1 MPSWEHFKELCN
13 LRFGPVVHNTRL
25 SELAHMPFT
34 SMVQDY
40 SDRFNVVLCYAR
52 NLSAQKA
59 ELFVGGLLEHIK
71 VDEELREPQD
81 LQMAMHLARAFERHA
96 NAMMPAIVQCGAWP
110 QQRPGLP
117 AAPWLPAAPPAG
129 PGVAVPPAAA
139 GAAAPARPF
148 RRLSPAEQLKRR
160 RQGLCY
166 NCDEPYV
173 RGHVC
178 QRLFYLESADFLEDE
193 VPAEVAAVAAAQED
207 VAAPEDAPGHQQRP
221 WHWLPHPPSPFTPSP
236 AF

>member
-117 AAPWLPAAPPAG
+117 AAPWLPQLLQR
-129 PGVAVPPAAA
+129 
-139 GAAAPARPF
+139 ARA
-148 RRLSPAEQLKRR
+148 LLCHQQQQA
-160 RQGLCY
+160 RQPL
-166 NCDEPYV
+166 
-173 RGHVC
+173 
-178 QRLFYLESADFLEDE
+178 
-193 VPAEVAAVAAAQED
+193 
-207 VAAPEDAPGHQQRP
+207 PGHSAAYRQ
-221 WHWLPHPPSPFTPSP
+221 LNN
-236 AF
+236 